1 MKKKRNE
8 NGTTYTIDSPSD
20 LGGVISESIFK
31 EMADNEVLP
40 DEVLPILGEAVVRFL
55 MMVAEPLG
63 YEKKE
68 IVKVFGE
75 GLVGADIEL
84 NEEV

>member
-8 NGTTYTIDSPSD
+8 NCTTYTIDSPSD

-31 EMADNEVLP
+31 AMADNRVMP
-40 DEVLPILGEAVVRFL
+40 DEVLPILGESVVRFL

-75 GLVGADIEL
+75 GLATAEIEL
-84 NEEV
+84 HEN

>member
-1 MKKKRNE
+1 MKKQKNN
-8 NGTTYTIDSPSD
+8 NGTTTYEIESQT
-20 LGGVISESIFK
+20 GVGVELSEQIFDT
-31 EMADNEVLP
+31 MANSQVQP
-40 DEVLPILGEAVVRFL
+40 DEVLATLGEAVVRFL

-75 GLVGADIEL
+75 GLTNAEIEFEG
-84 NEEV
+84 N